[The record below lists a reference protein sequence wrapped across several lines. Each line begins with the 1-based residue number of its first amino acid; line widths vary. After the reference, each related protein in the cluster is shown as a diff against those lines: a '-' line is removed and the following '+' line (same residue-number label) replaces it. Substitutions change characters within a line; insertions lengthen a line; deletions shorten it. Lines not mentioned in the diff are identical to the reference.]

1 MSPHAMSMAQMPG
14 VPAGSAGVDPAYWTH
29 ELSNGSLSPRTLQP
43 SPGDYSSA
51 RDSISQSITPA
62 VQTPQSDN
70 SRKNSSVDDGQQNGS
85 KSKAAADAT
94 QRASVAVACVP
105 CRSRHLKCDGG
116 VRCSRCRADGVDCT
130 YIKSRRGWKGKR
142 KNKPEDQQVSPVAVN
157 GAQQHQPISNGHM
170 ISPGTMLAPSAHLS
184 SPNSYYNGETAVH
197 QLSPPN
203 GLGAQQAMP
212 PPAAPQQ
219 LNLNGTQRPNKFGRA
234 GPENAIQAFYHYFYN
249 SHPFCLPEPI
259 LMEVFHQRKA
269 PLLEIAVQYLGSSY
283 MPAIPTAM
291 YKEALDR
298 HINSGSYARDGWSVQ
313 ALVLYSIGLH
323 ANNEV
328 PRAAQVFAIAQDL
341 TLEVGLN
348 RMEYALMHGE
358 SNPQLEESWRRTWW
372 GIYCANGMLCA
383 VNPGVQFKLKDILTD
398 VPLPCENN
406 QYFSGVGT
414 PALASPPSR
423 FMVSARQTSIPGPSS
438 QRGLNTRPLSLAIQA
453 SC

>member
-1 MSPHAMSMAQMPG
+1 MSPHAMSTAQIPG

-29 ELSNGSLSPRTLQP
+29 ELSNGSFSPRTVQL
-43 SPGDYSSA
+43 SPGAYSSA
-51 RDSISQSITPA
+51 RGSVSQSITPA
-62 VQTPQSDN
+62 AQTPQSDE
-70 SRKNSSVDDGQQNGS
+70 SRKNSSVENGQQNGS
-85 KSKAAADAT
+85 KNKAAADAS

-116 VRCSRCRADGVDCT
+116 VRCSRCRVDGVDCT

-142 KNKPEDQQVSPVAVN
+142 KNKPEDQQVSPVAIN
-157 GAQQHQPISNGHM
+157 GAQQPQPISNGHM
-170 ISPGTMLAPSAHLS
+170 VSPGTMATPSAQLS
-184 SPNSYYNGETAVH
+184 SPNSYYNGDVAVH

-203 GLGAQQAMP
+203 GIGAQQAMP

-219 LNLNGTQRPNKFGRA
+219 LNLNGTQRLNKFGRF
-234 GPENAIQAFYHYFYN
+234 GPEDAIQAFYHYFYN
-249 SHPFCLPEPI
+249 SHPFCLPEPR

-283 MPAIPTAM
+283 LPAIPTAM

-298 HINSGSYARDGWSVQ
+298 HIDSGSYARDGWSVQ

-328 PRAAQVFAIAQDL
+328 PRAAQIFAIAQDL

-358 SNPQLEESWRRTWW
+358 SNPQVEESWRRTWW

-398 VPLPCENN
+398 VPLPCEND
-406 QYFSGVGT
+406 QYFSGVSI
-414 PALASPPSR
+414 SPR
-423 FMVSARQTSIPGPSS
+423 WHHFLPGPWSRPARPLHRVPLPS
-438 QRGLNTRPLSLAIQA
+438 KASIRGLELSLPVTT
-453 SC
+453 